1 MPGWAS
7 AQNIW
12 YLQDLNSVIIDE
24 LFPGLLT
31 QPSDDWLATPG
42 PGRRADEVAEFYFV
56 HRYTGPSQSGACC
69 LRVYLCPIN
78 AVESD
83 LFLASCLPCVMN
95 SPRKY
100 VSCYQSS
107 LYNALHVRGQSA
119 IMDCLHVRAGTM
131 PQMFSGGTGNTH
143 SLSENSWLALARR
156 PFR

>member
-56 HRYTGPSQSGACC
+56 HRYTVPKAVIKKCV
-69 LRVYLCPIN
+69 LR
-78 AVESD
+78 
-83 LFLASCLPCVMN
+83 SC
-95 SPRKY
+95 
-100 VSCYQSS
+100 VSMPYQCS
-107 LYNALHVRGQSA
+107 R
-119 IMDCLHVRAGTM
+119 
-131 PQMFSGGTGNTH
+131 
-143 SLSENSWLALARR
+143 E
-156 PFR
+156 